1 MILVTGATG
10 RTSGEVLKALLA
22 MGEQVRALVRD
33 PQTAGAIQGPGV
45 ELVVGDLEKPETWDA
60 ASQGVEKVF
69 LLSPEGPQMAEL
81 HGKFADAAKRAGV
94 RHLVRMSMLV
104 SNPDSPLVIAKW
116 HGEADQSVANS
127 GIPYTIIRPA
137 PFMQIILGSAPMIA
151 SDGMFSGA
159 QGEGKVGVIDTRD
172 IGNVVATVLTSD
184 GHEGKTY
191 PLTGPEALSMGEM
204 AGKLSAVCVH
214 RKSALVSSVCRFEEG
229 ANFSLL
235 YEACIFEAHGHEDGV
250 SVVEFGKIHVCRC
263 VASHL
268 ECSWRRHRGGRYRNV
283 RGLPDVRF
291 TLFHTRAE
299 QVCGT
304 IRYGLG
310 PLGGRHDK
318 GGSAVAWHHR
328 LQQLQR
334 PVDIS

>member
-10 RTSGEVLKALLA
+10 RTSGEVVKALLA
-22 MGEQVRALVRD
+22 KGEQVRALVRD

-60 ASQGVEKVF
+60 ATQGVEKAF

-104 SNPDSPLVIAKW
+104 SNPDSPLAIAKW
-116 HGEADQSVANS
+116 HGEADQSVADS

-137 PFMQIILGSAPMIA
+137 PFMQIILGSARMIA

-159 QGEGKVGVIDTRD
+159 QADGKVGVIDTRD

-191 PLTGPEALSMGEM
+191 PLTGPEALSMGDL
-204 AGKLSAVCVH
+204 AGKLSAVLGKEV
-214 RKSALVSSVCRFEEG
+214 KYVNVSQDKAKDDLMAMGMPDWMADGWVAIAMMISTG
-229 ANFSLL
+229 AANMVTPMVQ
-235 YEACIFEAHGHEDGV
+235 EV
-250 SVVEFGKIHVCRC
+250 TGK
-263 VASHL
+263 
-268 ECSWRRHRGGRYRNV
+268 E
-283 RGLPDVRF
+283 P
-291 TLFHTRAE
+291 
-299 QVCGT
+299 
-304 IRYGLG
+304 
-310 PLGGRHDK
+310 
-318 GGSAVAWHHR
+318 GSFDQFARDFADAFRVG
-328 LQQLQR
+328 QQ
-334 PVDIS
+334 

>member
-10 RTSGEVLKALLA
+10 RTSSEVLRALLA
-22 MGEQVRALVRD
+22 KGEQVRALVRD

-45 ELVVGDLEKPETWDA
+45 ELVAGDLEKPETWDA

-137 PFMQIILGSAPMIA
+137 PFMQIILGSATMIA
-151 SDGMFSGA
+151 SDDMFSGA

-172 IGNVVATVLTSD
+172 IGNVVATILTSD

-191 PLTGPEALSMGEM
+191 PLTGPEALSMGEL
-204 AGKLSAVCVH
+204 AGKLSAVLGKEV
-214 RKSALVSSVCRFEEG
+214 KYVNVSQEKAKADLMAMGMPDWMADGWVAIAMMISSG
-229 ANFSLL
+229 AANMVTPMVQ
-235 YEACIFEAHGHEDGV
+235 EV
-250 SVVEFGKIHVCRC
+250 TGKDPRSFDQFARDFADAFRV
-263 VASHL
+263 
-268 ECSWRRHRGGRYRNV
+268 G
-283 RGLPDVRF
+283 
-291 TLFHTRAE
+291 
-299 QVCGT
+299 
-304 IRYGLG
+304 
-310 PLGGRHDK
+310 
-318 GGSAVAWHHR
+318 
-328 LQQLQR
+328 QQ
-334 PVDIS
+334 